1 MSWRK
6 ERRAERGYHHGNL
19 KEALLQAALGLI
31 AEKGAAGFTFAD
43 AARMAGVSPA
53 APYRHFR
60 DRDELLSSIAQRGFE
75 QFEAVLTNAWDD
87 GRPDTVTA
95 FERVGKAYLAFA
107 REEPAFYSAMFESGL
122 PVDVNPTLQAAS
134 ERAFGIIRAA
144 AERLAALAPPG
155 TPRPPA
161 MMMALH
167 IWSMSHGAASLFGRG
182 DAARRKLPMSAE
194 DLLEAEVLIYLRGL
208 GFPTDRR
215 PAGQNEQ
222 PDQKPPPLRRVP
234 GAPQS
239 KFAGLARAQLDKNP
253 GWFRYVN
260 VIYIHNGVMPSW
272 RGKWPTPQM
281 SIDGAAPT
289 VSSTA
294 RICSICPGTPA
305 GSP

>member
-6 ERRAERGYHHGNL
+6 ESRRAERGYHHGNL

-31 AEKGAAGFTFAD
+31 AEKGPAGFTFAD
-43 AARMAGVSPA
+43 AARSAGVSPA

-75 QFEAVLTNAWDD
+75 MFESTLNAAWDD

-122 PVDVNPTLQAAS
+122 PVDINPALQAAG

-155 TPRPPA
+155 VTRPPA
-161 MMMALH
+161 LMMALH
-167 IWSMSHGAASLFGRG
+167 IWSMSHGVASLFARG

-215 PAGQNEQ
+215 KAAE
-222 PDQKPPPLRRVP
+222 DQKP
-234 GAPQS
+234 
-239 KFAGLARAQLDKNP
+239 AGPWGTR
-253 GWFRYVN
+253 
-260 VIYIHNGVMPSW
+260 
-272 RGKWPTPQM
+272 
-281 SIDGAAPT
+281 
-289 VSSTA
+289 ST
-294 RICSICPGTPA
+294 
-305 GSP
+305 